1 MLIQKLQSI
10 PEPWLLSITLLL
22 LPLSVG
28 LGVKLTQADSFSFK
42 HAGTEINL
50 GEIKEAVQESD
61 ELVQEQ
67 QEHIQTLVEAH
78 EKLAASA
85 KKKKIV
91 LPELAEV
98 EEAIAESENLVEDQ
112 KENQEQLEELMN
124 EQSPE

>member
-1 MLIQKLQSI
+1 MIQKLQSI
-10 PEPWLLSITLLL
+10 PEPWLISITLLL
-22 LPLSVG
+22 LPLSIG

-50 GEIKEAVQESD
+50 GQIKEAVKESD

-67 QEHIQTLVEAH
+67 QEQIQTLVEAH
-78 EKLAASA
+78 EKLAVSA

-91 LPELAEV
+91 LPELTEV

-112 KENQEQLEELMN
+112 QENQEQLEELVD
-124 EQSPE
+124 Q